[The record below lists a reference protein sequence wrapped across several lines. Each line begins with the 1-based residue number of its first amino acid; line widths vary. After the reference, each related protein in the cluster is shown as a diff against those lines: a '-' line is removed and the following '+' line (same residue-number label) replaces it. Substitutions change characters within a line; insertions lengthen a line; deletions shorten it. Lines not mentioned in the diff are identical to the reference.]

1 MGCPVVCWTHGSGAP
16 EKDVGCNYRSGS
28 QECASC
34 QGLGEITKAKCV
46 GREKLTT
53 YDRALGETG
62 IQ

>member
-1 MGCPVVCWTHGSGAP
+1 MDLELQRKMSVVIIDLGA
-16 EKDVGCNYRSGS
+16 KSMLRVR
-28 QECASC
+28 
-34 QGLGEITKAKCV
+34 GLGEITKAKCV